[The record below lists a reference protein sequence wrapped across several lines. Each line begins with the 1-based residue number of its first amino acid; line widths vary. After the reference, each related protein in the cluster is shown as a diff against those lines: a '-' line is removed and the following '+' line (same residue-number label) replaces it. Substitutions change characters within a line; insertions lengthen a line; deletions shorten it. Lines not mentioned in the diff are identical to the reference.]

1 MLQIAQNKFSKER
14 GIFPLL
20 EFLVADS
27 IKKDNKKK
35 LLLLGEFHND
45 HISLINSFD
54 YNIEQIKKK
63 EIDPLF
69 HFKKFKSKYDV
80 IFCNHIIQYQR
91 NTGFFLDKLFDILK
105 KEGTLIISGPKQSSE
120 VLLEGQVF
128 SCILPVFIQNL
139 IYSGF
144 DCKNGKILSIGSFEN
159 SLIVSK
165 DVSFNKKERN
175 ETGFKWSSKHK
186 NRSPF
191 ELVQGLNVENKIW
204 FFEKCEFWSA
214 IRNSTNF
221 EEKISRIVMSFPKKY
236 KYKNF
241 SLNIIVTEIL
251 ELFEFIEFYDQY
263 YKNLQMEN
271 GNIKILL

>member
-20 EFLVADS
+20 EFL
-27 IKKDNKKK
+27 ITENKKK
-35 LLLLGEFHND
+35 RKILLLGEFHND
-45 HISLINSFD
+45 HISLINSF
-54 YNIEQIKKK
+54 NHEIEEIKKK

-69 HFKKFKSKYDV
+69 HLKNFKNKYDV

-165 DVSFNKKERN
+165 DVGFNKKERN

-214 IRNSTNF
+214 IRNSINF

-263 YKNLQMEN
+263 YKNIQMEN

>member
-1 MLQIAQNKFSKER
+1 MLQIAQNKFSKEC
-14 GIFPLL
+14 GVFPLL
-20 EFLVADS
+20 EFLITNN
-27 IKKDNKKK
+27 IKRKNNKV
-35 LLLLGEFHND
+35 LLLGEFHND

-54 YNIEQIKKK
+54 YDIEQIIKKK
-63 EIDPLF
+63 IDNLF

-91 NTGFFLDKLFDILK
+91 NTGLFLDKLFDILK
-105 KEGTLIISGPKQSSE
+105 KEGTLIISGPKTSSE

-128 SCILPVFIQNL
+128 SFILPVFIQNL

-165 DVSFNKKERN
+165 DINFNKKERN

-204 FFEKCEFWSA
+204 FFEKCKFWSA

-221 EEKISRIVMSFPKKY
+221 EEKISRIVISFPKKY
-236 KYKNF
+236 QIKNF
-241 SLNIIVTEIL
+241 SIDIRITEIL
-251 ELFEFIEFYDQY
+251 EFFEFIEFYDQD
-263 YKNLQMEN
+263 YKNIQMEN
-271 GNIKILL
+271 ESIKILL

>member
-1 MLQIAQNKFSKER
+1 MLQIAQNKFSKEC
-14 GIFPLL
+14 GVFPLL
-20 EFLVADS
+20 EFLIADN
-27 IKKDNKKK
+27 IKGEKKKK

-54 YNIEQIKKK
+54 YDIEQIKKK
-63 EIDPLF
+63 KIDNLF

-91 NTGFFLDKLFDILK
+91 NTGLFLDKLFDILK
-105 KEGTLIISGPKQSSE
+105 KEGTLIISGPKTSSE

-165 DVSFNKKERN
+165 DINFNKKERN

-204 FFEKCEFWSA
+204 FFEKCKFWSA

-221 EEKISRIVMSFPKKY
+221 EEKISRIVMSFPKNY
-236 KYKNF
+236 QHRNLLIDFIISHNEFPFTIMDNNKNI
-241 SLNIIVTEIL
+241 LNDKSKKIV
-251 ELFEFIEFYDQY
+251 
-263 YKNLQMEN
+263 
-271 GNIKILL
+271 NIKV